1 MYDAIMYVNWNVIM
15 QVIMNVIMQVI
26 MWITSLE
33 LLINRC
39 MKTARSIHIKQ
50 HELRTVGIP
59 GDGGVLKVDN
69 PDNVLFLGLSSVI
82 AWELVSVGNVAAPSL
97 IVGGWTMPTLMGML
111 G

>member
-1 MYDAIMYVNWNVIM
+1 MYDVIMYVNWHVIM

-50 HELRTVGIP
+50 LELRTVGIP
-59 GDGGVLKVDN
+59 ADGGVPKVDN
-69 PDNVLFLGLSSVI
+69 PDNLLFLGLSSVI
-82 AWELVSVGNVAAPSL
+82 A
-97 IVGGWTMPTLMGML
+97 
-111 G
+111 